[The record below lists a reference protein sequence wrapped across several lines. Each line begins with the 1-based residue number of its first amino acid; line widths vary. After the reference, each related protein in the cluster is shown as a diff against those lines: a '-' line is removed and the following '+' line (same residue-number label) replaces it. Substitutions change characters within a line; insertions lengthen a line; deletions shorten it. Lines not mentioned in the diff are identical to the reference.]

1 MLQGNDWAGLDPK
14 DFPDLFRVPE
24 PPGYAGPLPK
34 SPVSPVSPSGPV
46 SPKGALDRAS
56 DILGRALTSINP
68 GLNIGI
74 QAGKAAA
81 GPAFNTAGQLFVN
94 GSIVILGIILIVG
107 AFMLWGR
114 TSSDA
119 VARYGRKLA
128 SEI

>member
-34 SPVSPVSPSGPV
+34 APSGPE
-46 SPKGALDRAS
+46 SPKGALDRAG
-56 DILGRALTSINP
+56 DILGRALTGINP
-68 GLNIGI
+68 GVGIGI
-74 QAGKAAA
+74 QAGKIAA
-81 GPAFNTAGQLFVN
+81 GPAFNTAGHLFVN

-114 TSSDA
+114 TSGDA